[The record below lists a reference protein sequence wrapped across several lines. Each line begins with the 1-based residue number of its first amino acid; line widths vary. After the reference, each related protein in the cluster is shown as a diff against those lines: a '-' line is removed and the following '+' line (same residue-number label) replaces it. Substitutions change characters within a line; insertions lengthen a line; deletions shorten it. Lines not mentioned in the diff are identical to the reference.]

1 VTDLPLRDLP
11 SERALVLKHLPTV
24 VGFAVALVVVALS
37 PSTWITDPAPLTVG
51 VLIWLIATGWAL
63 LVARRARG
71 RQSVDVGEPWG
82 AGDRGA
88 VIVPLLSLV
97 AIGLLR
103 AGTGGSDSLF
113 TALIVLPLIWIASEP
128 GRGAVVL
135 AAGAAAAVLVVPP
148 ALGIGPSDGLTPWRA
163 SFAPVVYALAALT
176 VNELARRLREHL
188 ALSHTAE
195 RLARGV
201 LDAVT
206 EQAVVGCTPDG
217 VIDIWGRG
225 AERLLGAPA
234 GRVVGRRRIE
244 ELFVDVDP
252 DDGWEG
258 PLEPR
263 QPDDGRPGFSA
274 LVAGVEPGRV
284 RRVEGTAVRGD
295 DAHVPVELVITARRA
310 DRAQAAGYLVVA
322 TDLTPAR
329 DRARLQDQFVGMVSH
344 ELRTPVA
351 SVLGHLELVRDDPLT
366 DDQITSLDVAERN
379 AHRLIALVDDLLLTA
394 QVDAGRLPVHLDELD
409 LGQVLRS
416 AVESVSPVAARAG
429 VSLTVRASP
438 GPVRGDHGRLT
449 QVCDNLLSN
458 AIKFT
463 PAGGSVTATVH
474 ADGPDVVLAVADTG
488 HGIPVD
494 EVDRL
499 FGRFFRSS
507 TATRLAVP
515 GVGLGLTI
523 TRAVVQAHG
532 GSIAVASVEGR
543 GATFTVRLPRLA
555 DR

>member
-1 VTDLPLRDLP
+1 MTDLPSRDLP
-11 SERALVLKHLPTV
+11 SERAVVLKHLPTV

-188 ALSHTAE
+188 ALLHTAE

-555 DR
+555 NQ

>member
-1 VTDLPLRDLP
+1 VTDLPSRDLP
-11 SERALVLKHLPTV
+11 SERAVVLKHLPTV

-188 ALSHTAE
+188 ALLHTAE

-555 DR
+555 NQ

>member
-1 VTDLPLRDLP
+1 MTDLPLRDLP

>member
-1 VTDLPLRDLP
+1 MTDLPLRDLP

-394 QVDAGRLPVHLDELD
+394 QVDAGPLPVHLDELD